1 MKKLQYIYKIDYIDY
16 NKKHSNKIIQKKY
29 SEYYEYLEKIS
40 QTIDPNLY
48 EAYIKSDRFHDY
60 RLKRIKYN
68 TRKNTLSISFC
79 GRGCEYRNATIEF
92 KNVSK
97 CSIGYDFGDDDII
110 FEPDW
115 KDCIVL
121 CEIGFYNGKN
131 YFGFST
137 AYGVVLD
144 VYFENIQI
152 KFKNSK
158 IINENNEI

>member
-1 MKKLQYIYKIDYIDY
+1 MKKLQYIDKVDREDYTGTKV
-16 NKKHSNKIIQKKY
+16 NKKYLDILNR
-29 SEYYEYLEKIS
+29 YYEYLKEIS
-40 QTIDPNLY
+40 QVIDHNLY
-48 EAYIKSDRFHDY
+48 DAYIKTEEFHDY

-68 TRKNTLSISFC
+68 PYKNTLSISFFDY
-79 GRGCEYRNATIEF
+79 GIIYENAIIEF

-97 CSIGYDFGDDDII
+97 CSIGYDFVDDDI
-110 FEPDW
+110 FEWRW

-131 YFGFST
+131 YLGFST
-137 AYGVVLD
+137 AQGVVLD
-144 VYFENIQI
+144 VYFENVQI

>member
-29 SEYYEYLEKIS
+29 SEYYEYLEEIS

-48 EAYIKSDRFHDY
+48 DAYIKSDRFHDY

-68 TRKNTLSISFC
+68 SYKKTLSISFFDY
-79 GRGCEYRNATIEF
+79 GIIYENAIIEF
-92 KNVSK
+92 KNVAK
-97 CSIGYDFGDDDII
+97 YSIRYYFFNDVFEWFG
-110 FEPDW
+110 

-131 YFGFST
+131 YLGFST
-137 AYGVVLD
+137 ADGVVLD
-144 VYFENIQI
+144 VYFENVQI

-158 IINENNEI
+158 VINENNEI

>member
-48 EAYIKSDRFHDY
+48 DAYIKTEEFHDY

-68 TRKNTLSISFC
+68 TCKNTLSISFFDY
-79 GRGCEYRNATIEF
+79 GIIYENAIIEF
-92 KNVSK
+92 KNIAK
-97 CSIGYDFGDDDII
+97 YSIRYYFSDDI
-110 FEPDW
+110 FEW
-115 KDCIVL
+115 FGKDCIVL
-121 CEIGFYNGKN
+121 CKIGFYNGKN
-131 YFGFST
+131 YLGFST
-137 AYGVVLD
+137 ADGVVLD

>member
-79 GRGCEYRNATIEF
+79 GRGCEYRNSIIEF

-131 YFGFST
+131 YLGFST

-144 VYFENIQI
+144 VYFENVQI

>member
-68 TRKNTLSISFC
+68 TCKNTLSISFC
-79 GRGCEYRNATIEF
+79 GRGCEYRNAIIEF

-144 VYFENIQI
+144 VYFENVQI

>member
-79 GRGCEYRNATIEF
+79 GRGCEYRNSIIEF

-131 YFGFST
+131 YLGFST
-137 AYGVVLD
+137 AQGVVLD
-144 VYFENIQI
+144 VYFENVQI
-152 KFKNSK
+152 KFKNPK

>member
-40 QTIDPNLY
+40 QKIDPNLY

-68 TRKNTLSISFC
+68 PYKKTLSISFFDY
-79 GRGCEYRNATIEF
+79 GIIYENAIIEF
-92 KNVSK
+92 KNIAK
-97 CSIGYDFGDDDII
+97 YSIRYYFSDDI
-110 FEPDW
+110 FEW
-115 KDCIVL
+115 FGKDCIVL

-137 AYGVVLD
+137 ADGVVLD

>member
-1 MKKLQYIYKIDYIDY
+1 MKKLQYIYKIDYIYY
-16 NKKHSNKIIQKKY
+16 NKKHSSKIIQKKY

-48 EAYIKSDRFHDY
+48 DAYIKTEEFHDY

-68 TRKNTLSISFC
+68 PYKNTLSISFFDY
-79 GRGCEYRNATIEF
+79 GIIYENAIIEF
-92 KNVSK
+92 KNIAK
-97 CSIGYDFGDDDII
+97 YSIRYYFSDDI
-110 FEPDW
+110 FEW
-115 KDCIVL
+115 FGKDCIVL

-131 YFGFST
+131 YLGFST
-137 AYGVVLD
+137 AQGVVLD
-144 VYFENIQI
+144 VYFENVQI

>member
-48 EAYIKSDRFHDY
+48 EAYIKTEEFHDY

-68 TRKNTLSISFC
+68 PWKKTLSISFC
-79 GRGCEYRNATIEF
+79 GRGCEYQNATIEF

-97 CSIGYDFGDDDII
+97 YYIRYDFVDDDI
-110 FEPDW
+110 FEWRW

-131 YFGFST
+131 YLGFST
-137 AYGVVLD
+137 AQGVVLD
-144 VYFENIQI
+144 VYFENVQI
-152 KFKNSK
+152 KVKNSK
-158 IINENNEI
+158 NINENIEI

>member
-16 NKKHSNKIIQKKY
+16 NKKHSSKIIQKKY

-48 EAYIKSDRFHDY
+48 DAYIKSDRFHDY

-68 TRKNTLSISFC
+68 TCKNTLSISFFDY
-79 GRGCEYRNATIEF
+79 GIIYENAIIEF
-92 KNVSK
+92 KNIAK
-97 CSIGYDFGDDDII
+97 YSIRYYFSDDI
-110 FEPDW
+110 FEW
-115 KDCIVL
+115 FGKDCIVL

-131 YFGFST
+131 YLGFST
-137 AYGVVLD
+137 ADGVVLD

>member
-68 TRKNTLSISFC
+68 PYKKTLSISFFDY
-79 GRGCEYRNATIEF
+79 GIIYENAIIEF
-92 KNVSK
+92 KNIAK
-97 CSIGYDFGDDDII
+97 YSIRYYFSDDI
-110 FEPDW
+110 FEW
-115 KDCIVL
+115 FGKDCIVL

-131 YFGFST
+131 YLGFST
-137 AYGVVLD
+137 AQGVVLD
-144 VYFENIQI
+144 VYFENVQI

>member
-16 NKKHSNKIIQKKY
+16 NKKHSSKIIQKKY

-40 QTIDPNLY
+40 QKIDPNLY

-60 RLKRIKYN
+60 RLQRIKYN
-68 TRKNTLSISFC
+68 TCKKTLSISFC
-79 GRGCEYRNATIEF
+79 GRGCEYRNAIIEF

-97 CSIGYDFGDDDII
+97 CSIKYDFGDDDII

-131 YFGFST
+131 YLGFST

>member
-1 MKKLQYIYKIDYIDY
+1 MNQIKYANNAKKKNTKTYE
-16 NKKHSNKIIQKKY
+16 KY
-29 SEYYEYLEKIS
+29 VASLNNYDEYLK
-40 QTIDPNLY
+40 TLNGVIDPNLY
-48 EAYIKSDRFHDY
+48 DAYIKTEEFHDY

-68 TRKNTLSISFC
+68 PYKKTLSISFC
-79 GRGCEYRNATIEF
+79 GYGYEYRNAIIEF

-97 CSIGYDFGDDDII
+97 YSIRYDFVDDDI
-110 FEPDW
+110 FEWRW

-131 YFGFST
+131 YLGFST
-137 AYGVVLD
+137 AQGVVLD
-144 VYFENIQI
+144 VYFENVQI

>member
-40 QTIDPNLY
+40 QTIDHNLY

-68 TRKNTLSISFC
+68 TCKKTLSISFC
-79 GRGCEYRNATIEF
+79 GRGCEYRNSIIEF

-97 CSIGYDFGDDDII
+97 CYIGYDFGDDDII

-131 YFGFST
+131 YLGFST

-144 VYFENIQI
+144 VYFENVQI
-152 KFKNSK
+152 KFKKSK

>member
-1 MKKLQYIYKIDYIDY
+1 MKKLQYIDKVDREDYTGTKV
-16 NKKHSNKIIQKKY
+16 NKKYLDILNR
-29 SEYYEYLEKIS
+29 YYEYLKEIS
-40 QTIDPNLY
+40 QVIDHNLY
-48 EAYIKSDRFHDY
+48 DAYIKSDRFHDY

-68 TRKNTLSISFC
+68 PYKKTLRISFFDY
-79 GRGCEYRNATIEF
+79 GIIYENAIIEF
-92 KNVSK
+92 KNIAK
-97 CSIGYDFGDDDII
+97 YSIRYYFSDDI
-110 FEPDW
+110 FEW
-115 KDCIVL
+115 FGKDCIVL

-137 AYGVVLD
+137 ADGVVLD

>member
-1 MKKLQYIYKIDYIDY
+1 MNQIKYANNAKKKNTKTYE
-16 NKKHSNKIIQKKY
+16 KY
-29 SEYYEYLEKIS
+29 VASLNNYDEYLK
-40 QTIDPNLY
+40 TLNGVIDPNLY
-48 EAYIKSDRFHDY
+48 DAYIKTEEFHDY

-68 TRKNTLSISFC
+68 PYKKTLSISFFDY
-79 GRGCEYRNATIEF
+79 GIIYENAIIEF
-92 KNVSK
+92 KNVAK
-97 CSIGYDFGDDDII
+97 YSIRYYFSDDVFEWFG
-110 FEPDW
+110 

-137 AYGVVLD
+137 ADGVVLD
-144 VYFENIQI
+144 VYFENVQI

>member
-48 EAYIKSDRFHDY
+48 DAYIKTEEFHDY

-68 TRKNTLSISFC
+68 TCKNTLSISFC
-79 GRGCEYRNATIEF
+79 GRGCEYRNAIIEF

-137 AYGVVLD
+137 ADGVVLD
-144 VYFENIQI
+144 VYFENVQI

>member
-68 TRKNTLSISFC
+68 TCKNTLSISFFDY
-79 GRGCEYRNATIEF
+79 GIIYENAIIEF

-97 CSIGYDFGDDDII
+97 CSIGYDFVDDDI
-110 FEPDW
+110 FEWRW

-137 AYGVVLD
+137 ADGVVLD
-144 VYFENIQI
+144 VYFENVQI

>member
-16 NKKHSNKIIQKKY
+16 NKKHSSKIIQKKY

-40 QTIDPNLY
+40 QKIDPNLY

-68 TRKNTLSISFC
+68 TCKNTLSISFFDY
-79 GRGCEYRNATIEF
+79 GIIYENAIIEF
-92 KNVSK
+92 KNIAK
-97 CSIGYDFGDDDII
+97 YSIRYYFSDDI
-110 FEPDW
+110 FEW
-115 KDCIVL
+115 FGKDCIVL

-137 AYGVVLD
+137 AQGVVLD

>member
-48 EAYIKSDRFHDY
+48 EAYIKTEEFHDY

-68 TRKNTLSISFC
+68 PWKKTLSISFC
-79 GRGCEYRNATIEF
+79 GRGCEYRNAIIEF

-144 VYFENIQI
+144 VYFENVQI

>member
-48 EAYIKSDRFHDY
+48 DAYIKTEEFHDY

-68 TRKNTLSISFC
+68 PYKKTLSISFFDY
-79 GRGCEYRNATIEF
+79 GIIYENAIIEF
-92 KNVSK
+92 KNIAK
-97 CSIGYDFGDDDII
+97 YSIRYYFSDDI
-110 FEPDW
+110 FEW
-115 KDCIVL
+115 FGKDCIVL

-137 AYGVVLD
+137 ADGVVLD

>member
-40 QTIDPNLY
+40 QTIDHNLY

-68 TRKNTLSISFC
+68 TCKKTLSISFC
-79 GRGCEYRNATIEF
+79 GRGCEYRNSIIEF

-110 FEPDW
+110 FELHR

-131 YFGFST
+131 YLGFST

-144 VYFENIQI
+144 VYFENVQI

>member
-1 MKKLQYIYKIDYIDY
+1 MKKLQYIDKADREDYTGTKV
-16 NKKHSNKIIQKKY
+16 NKKYLDVFNR
-29 SEYYEYLEKIS
+29 YYEYLKEIS

-68 TRKNTLSISFC
+68 PYKKTLSISFC
-79 GRGCEYRNATIEF
+79 GRGCEYRNSIIEF

-110 FEPDW
+110 FELHR

-131 YFGFST
+131 YLGFST

-144 VYFENIQI
+144 VYFENVQI

>member
-16 NKKHSNKIIQKKY
+16 NKKHSSKIIQKKY

-48 EAYIKSDRFHDY
+48 EAYIKTEEFHDY

-68 TRKNTLSISFC
+68 PYKKTLSISFFDY
-79 GRGCEYRNATIEF
+79 GIIYENAIIEF
-92 KNVSK
+92 KNIAK
-97 CSIGYDFGDDDII
+97 YSIRYYFSDDI
-110 FEPDW
+110 FEW
-115 KDCIVL
+115 FGKDCIVL

-144 VYFENIQI
+144 VYFENVQI

>member
-16 NKKHSNKIIQKKY
+16 NKKHSSKIIQKKY

-48 EAYIKSDRFHDY
+48 DAYIKTEEFHDY

-68 TRKNTLSISFC
+68 PYKNTLSISFFDY
-79 GRGCEYRNATIEF
+79 GIIYENAIIEF
-92 KNVSK
+92 KNIAK
-97 CSIGYDFGDDDII
+97 YSIRYYFSDDI
-110 FEPDW
+110 FEW
-115 KDCIVL
+115 FGKDCIVL

-137 AYGVVLD
+137 ADGVVLD

>member
-48 EAYIKSDRFHDY
+48 DAYIKTEEFHDY

-68 TRKNTLSISFC
+68 TCKNTLSIIFFDY
-79 GRGCEYRNATIEF
+79 GIIYENAIIEF

-144 VYFENIQI
+144 VYFENVQI

>member
-79 GRGCEYRNATIEF
+79 GRGCEYRNSIIEF

-131 YFGFST
+131 YLGFST

-144 VYFENIQI
+144 VYFENVQI

-158 IINENNEI
+158 INNENNEI

>member
-1 MKKLQYIYKIDYIDY
+1 MKKLQYIYKINYIDY

-48 EAYIKSDRFHDY
+48 DAYIKTEEFHDY

-68 TRKNTLSISFC
+68 PYKNALSISFFDY
-79 GRGCEYRNATIEF
+79 GIIYENAIIEF

-144 VYFENIQI
+144 VYFENVQI